1 MVKFDLNVLSY
12 LENEDFRVL
21 TAVENGMRNHEIV
34 PVKLV
39 GTLAEV
45 RSGTGKVLRNL
56 CYNRLLSYERGK
68 KFDGY
73 RLTSLGFDYLALRVF
88 RNRDVI
94 DQVGNQI
101 GVGKEASVYI
111 ARHSVKDERYALKV
125 HRLGRTSFKTAN
137 TKRDYHKSKVSNW
150 LYLSRLAALRE
161 FSFMKLLHE
170 RGFRIPEP
178 VDNNRHCIVM
188 RWIDGTLL
196 NNISKDDE
204 IDHRR
209 LMEQLLTMILEL
221 ANKHGVVHGDFNEF
235 NLLIDNQTNEPYL
248 IDFPQ
253 MISTDHQLAKEY
265 FERDVQC
272 IVSFFERRFNYTVDE
287 VPTFGEVD
295 LDEQA
300 ESIVKSVARD
310 ENEMLNRYLEDNLV
324 LSEQFKVKMNLNDEN
339 REENGAEGDDRE
351 EARSSEKQGDQASD
365 PIDADAD
372 DQAGSR
378 MSESINYD
386 ENRRSSKNRLGV
398 IDEELVDARNG
409 AVGQSEKSSEGNLE
423 TEQSDEDRN
432 LPGNDDYSNKIERLS
447 TFSHSASRFGGST
460 VASTFAPDQIRCK
473 LRKEKDRKAKKELI
487 KESFKKIKGD
497 SSSVGRQRKA
507 NKQNIRE
514 DGTIFDWF

>member
-137 TKRDYHKSKVSNW
+137 TKRDYHRSKVTNW

-161 FSFMKLLHE
+161 FTFMKLLHE

-209 LMEQLLTMILEL
+209 LMEQLLNMIVEL

-235 NLLIDNQTNEPYL
+235 NLLIDNETNEPYL

-272 IVSFFERRFNYTVDE
+272 IVSFFERRFNYTADE
-287 VPTFGEVD
+287 VPTFEEVE
-295 LDEQA
+295 LDEQT
-300 ESIVKSVARD
+300 ESLVKVVARD

-324 LSEQFKVKMNLNDEN
+324 LSEQFKVKMNLK
-339 REENGAEGDDRE
+339 EENADAG
-351 EARSSEKQGDQASD
+351 EKQDDEASD
-365 PIDADAD
+365 SNEKHEDEPRGE
-372 DQAGSR
+372 QQGSDEQPR
-378 MSESINYD
+378 SEQPDNEQNESINYA

-398 IDEELVDARNG
+398 INEELVDN
-409 AVGQSEKSSEGNLE
+409 AVGESEQLSEEANDGNL
-423 TEQSDEDRN
+423 
-432 LPGNDDYSNKIERLS
+432 PDDKLDRLS
-447 TFSHSASRFGGST
+447 MFSHSASRFGGST
-460 VASTFAPDQIRCK
+460 VASTFAPDEIRCK